1 MRVLF
6 ALTEGRPHLYPSVPL
21 AWALYAAGH
30 DVRMACEPR
39 LVDEVVRAGLPAV
52 PVGGSFDLSASVRQ
66 DPDQLRVTPE
76 PSAEQMIADAMK
88 SLGLIAGFN
97 NAILD
102 DLTHFAE
109 RWRPDLVL
117 WDPLLFAGPVAAR
130 RVGAVDARIL
140 FGLDLLGYWRQ
151 ALRQLGVGLPAGLS
165 SNPLLDWLGEVYQRF
180 DLPMDEDDALMGQ
193 YTIDPFPPRLRLPV
207 ERELLPMR
215 YIPYNGRAVPP
226 DWLLDP
232 PARPRIAL
240 TGGTTAARLTGA
252 DAEALSGLDVEV
264 FVGITD
270 EHPGLADFV
279 PPNVRV
285 VQGLSFHLL
294 LPTCAAVVHHG
305 GAGTTMTAAVHGVP
319 QLVLPQL
326 SDQHTIADQVA
337 KSGAGIALGEDEAA
351 EEAVRESAARLLADP
366 AYRVAAAEL
375 REEIRQLPK
384 PADVVTTLEN
394 LTGTGR
400 V

>member
-1 MRVLF
+1 
-6 ALTEGRPHLYPSVPL
+6 
-21 AWALYAAGH
+21 
-30 DVRMACEPR
+30 
-39 LVDEVVRAGLPAV
+39 
-52 PVGGSFDLSASVRQ
+52 
-66 DPDQLRVTPE
+66 
-76 PSAEQMIADAMK
+76 MIADAMK

-97 NAILD
+97 NAVLD
-102 DLTHFAE
+102 DLTQFAE
-109 RWRPDLVL
+109 RWRPDLVI
-117 WDPLLFAGPVAAR
+117 WDPLLFAGRVAAR

-151 ALRQLGVGLPAGLS
+151 ALRQLGVGLPAELS

-180 DLPMDEDDALMGQ
+180 DLPVDEDGDLMGR
-193 YTIDPFPPRLRLPV
+193 YTIDPFAPRLRLPV
-207 ERELLPMR
+207 ECELLSMR
-215 YIPYNGRAVPP
+215 YIPYNGRALPP

-240 TGGTTAARLTGA
+240 TPGTSAARLMGV
-252 DAEALSGLDVEV
+252 DALPVRRVVEALGGLDVEV
-264 FVGITD
+264 LVGITD
-270 EHPGLADFV
+270 EHPGLAGNF
-279 PPNVRV
+279 PANVRV

-326 SDQHTIADQVA
+326 ADQTSIADQVA
-337 KSGAGIALGEDEAA
+337 KSGAGIALGVDEAA
-351 EEAVRESAARLLADP
+351 EEAVRESAVRLLADP
-366 AYRVAAAEL
+366 GYRAAAAEL
-375 REEIRQLPK
+375 REEIRQQPK
-384 PADVVTTLEN
+384 PADVVTMLED